1 MGHTILWIYLT
12 TLYHVYL
19 KLKMLYFILCVKVS
33 VAQSCLTLC
42 DPMDWGLPGSSVHG
56 ILQKT
61 ILEWVAIPFSR
72 VASWPRDWTQISC
85 IAGKFFTLWATR
97 EAPCYVCAVH
107 SRSVMSD
114 SLRSMD
120 CSVPGSSVH
129 GDSPGRN
136 TGVGCHA
143 LLQGT
148 VAQLI

>member
-107 SRSVMSD
+107 SRSVMFD

-120 CSVPGSSVH
+120 CSWPGSSVR

-148 VAQLI
+148 VEQLI